1 VRSLAGR
8 PADGDEDGCKESE
21 AQNKSDRWRMHI
33 GAGPRSVNKN
43 DDIYDHGDQKNSH
56 DQPALDAYRRPPQP
70 YLRA

>member
-1 VRSLAGR
+1 
-8 PADGDEDGCKESE
+8 
-21 AQNKSDRWRMHI
+21 MHI

-56 DQPALDAYRRPPQP
+56 DQPALTLTGVHPQP

>member
-1 VRSLAGR
+1 
-8 PADGDEDGCKESE
+8 
-21 AQNKSDRWRMHI
+21 MHI